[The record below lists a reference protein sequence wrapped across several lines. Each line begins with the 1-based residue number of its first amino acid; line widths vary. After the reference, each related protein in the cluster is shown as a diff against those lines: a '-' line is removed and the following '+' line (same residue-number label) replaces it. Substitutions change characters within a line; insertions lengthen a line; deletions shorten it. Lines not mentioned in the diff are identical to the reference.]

1 MVVRMRRNRSQ
12 TAQRRSHHAVKAA
25 RLATC
30 ECGALRVPHRACP
43 ACGKYNGR
51 VVVDVVAR
59 AERENRRQKRRDKDL
74 RAAGQPT
81 DSDKKKEDT
90 KAGA

>member
-1 MVVRMRRNRSQ
+1 MRRNRSQ

-25 RLATC
+25 RPATC
-30 ECGALRVPHRACP
+30 ECGALRVSHRACP
-43 ACGKYNGR
+43 QCGKYNGR

-59 AERENRRQKRRDKDL
+59 AEREARRQKRRDKDL

-81 DSDKKKEDT
+81 EGDKKKEDT